1 MDAEVSEL
9 LTQLV
14 RITARTSAGIFV
26 AALAAGGADLLAP
39 PSVVLLAGG
48 CLGVASSFQEIEVAF
63 RSDEC

>member
-39 PSVVLLAGG
+39 PSVVLLAARV
-48 CLGVASSFQEIEVAF
+48 LGVASSFQEIEVAF